1 MVPLNQMQ
9 HLVIIKKIKMKNLKL
24 LVFLLLSLIK
34 GYSQKIDGYKTADV
48 KPEIKV
54 IAKAQTNAVLLRWGV
69 TRADVWRKLN
79 KYGYTI
85 ERYTLTQD
93 NKTLSTPEKIILV
106 QNLKPDPLNN
116 WGKIVETSDNGAIMA
131 QSLYGET
138 FSVEGLNKIEQIVS
152 VSEEN
157 EQRFTYALFAADRD
171 FEVAQKAGLGYVDNT
186 VKSNEKYVYRIIS
199 NVPENEMVIPYGGVF
214 IGLSDY
220 ETLPKPIDLTVH
232 FENNKSILSWDF
244 KSLSSVYG
252 SYFIERSLDKKKF
265 ERIVKK
271 PYTSM
276 NLETSNTI
284 FYIDSIANNINYSY
298 RIQGVDIFGE
308 NGPYSEIISGKGKD
322 ELKVVPH
329 LTIKEF
335 PEDNTAKLTWEFP
348 VENENE
354 ISGFEINRSD
364 DDEAYAAIIK
374 NISPKNR
381 SVEVRKLSSSNYFTI
396 SAIGKKG
403 SKTTSQS
410 MLVQPVDS
418 IPPAKPLELKGI
430 IDSTGVVKLNWIK
443 NKEKDLLGYRIYR
456 AFNAEEEFSQLTVSP
471 YENNSYQ
478 DVVVVENL
486 NSKVFYKIMA
496 VDLRYN
502 MSVFSDVLVLEKP
515 DVIPPTSPVFKNYE
529 VNEGKVYL
537 EWANSSS
544 ADAEKLLLYRKESNE
559 TDWVLI
565 LEDMKKTENYTDSK
579 VVEGNQYSYKMVAK
593 DKHELQSVPSPILN
607 VIVPKASV
615 MPAVK
620 GLYAQVN
627 LIDKNIKLTWSY
639 EQKEADSFEIYR
651 AEVDL
656 PLQLKK
662 TQMASVK
669 FYTDDN
675 CTINTTYKYAVRP
688 LFKDGRMGK
697 MSFYTV
703 KF

>member
-1 MVPLNQMQ
+1 MQ
-9 HLVIIKKIKMKNLKL
+9 HLVIIKKIKMKNFKL

-34 GYSQKIDGYKTADV
+34 GYSQKIDEYKTAEI

-54 IAKAQTNAVLLRWGV
+54 IAKAQTNAVLLRWAV
-69 TRADVWRKLN
+69 TRGDVWRKLN
-79 KYGYTI
+79 QYGYTI

-93 NKTLSTPEKIILV
+93 NKTLSNPEKVILV

-116 WGKIVETSDNGAIMA
+116 WEKIVETNDNGAIMA

-152 VSEEN
+152 ISEEN

-171 FEVAQKAGLGYVDNT
+171 FEVAQKAGLGYIDNT

-244 KSLSSVYG
+244 KSLASTYG

-265 ERIVKK
+265 ERIVNK

-298 RIQGVDIFGE
+298 RIQGIDLFGE
-308 NGPYSEIISGKGKD
+308 TGPYSEIISGKGKD

-348 VENENE
+348 VENEKE

-364 DDEAYAAIIK
+364 DDETYTTIIK

-381 SVEVRKLSSSNYFTI
+381 SVEVRKLSPSNYFTI

-430 IDSTGVVKLNWIK
+430 IDSTGVVKLNWLK

-456 AFNAEEEFSQLTVSP
+456 AYNAEEEYSQLTVSP

-478 DVVVVENL
+478 DAVVVENL
-486 NSKVFYKIMA
+486 NSKVYYKIMA
-496 VDLRYN
+496 VDLHYN
-502 MSVFSDVLVLEKP
+502 MSVFSDVLIIEKP

-529 VNEGKVYL
+529 VNDGKVYL

-544 ADAEKLLLYRKESNE
+544 TDAEKLLLYRKENNE
-559 TDWVLI
+559 TDWMLI
-565 LEDMKKTENYTDSK
+565 LEDIKKTENHTDSK

-593 DKHELQSVPSPILN
+593 DRHALQSAPSPILN

-615 MPAVK
+615 LPAVK

-627 LIDKNIKLTWSY
+627 LSEKNIKLTWSY

-651 AEVDL
+651 AEENQ

-662 TQMASVK
+662 TQSVSIK
-669 FYTDDN
+669 FFVDEN

-697 MSFYTV
+697 MSFYTA